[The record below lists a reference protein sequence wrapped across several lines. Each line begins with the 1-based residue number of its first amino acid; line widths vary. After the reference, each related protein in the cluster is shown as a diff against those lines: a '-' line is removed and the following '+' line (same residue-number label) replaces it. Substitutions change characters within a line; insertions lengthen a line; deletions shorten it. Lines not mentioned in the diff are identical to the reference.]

1 MLEDWQNDWEY
12 IDDKVNLAQLKV
24 NRMAFS
30 EFFTSSS
37 QIDFF
42 AKFYLYLKAKNID
55 VENLTDKVGIKFP
68 LSAEFDEKL
77 PEADGDFSEEENE
90 AEKCAETV
98 VECFMREVE
107 NEEESDETVY

>member
-1 MLEDWQNDWEY
+1 
-12 IDDKVNLAQLKV
+12 
-24 NRMAFS
+24 MAFS
-30 EFFTSSS
+30 EFFTTEKFYMN
-37 QIDFF
+37 FF

-55 VENLTDKVGIKFP
+55 VEPLTDKVGIKFP

-77 PEADGDFSEEENE
+77 PEDDGDFSEEEIE
-90 AEKCAETV
+90 EEKCAETV